1 MKQTFNDYN
10 IVHSYLGYQCII
22 IPTQIS
28 MVSLLSS
35 EADAELQRPLAT
47 VNTQMFIIT
56 AEWEKPITPHRGDGQ

>member
-1 MKQTFNDYN
+1 
-10 IVHSYLGYQCII
+10 
-22 IPTQIS
+22 

-56 AEWEKPITPHRGDGQ
+56 SEWEKPITPHCGDGK